1 MNENPTGSW
10 RRDPDLPFQK
20 LEEET
25 IVVDPKRREVHLLN
39 DTAAHVWE
47 LLAEPRSLDDLCAAM
62 GDSYDAPADEVRDA
76 VVELLRGLEDKG
88 LLRAA

>member
-1 MNENPTGSW
+1 MSTF
-10 RRDPDLPFQK
+10 RRNSDFPFQK

-39 DTAAHVWE
+39 DTASHVWD
-47 LLAEPRSLDDLCAAM
+47 LLASPRSLDELCAAV
-62 GDSYDAPADEVRDA
+62 GDAYDASPDEVREG
-76 VVELLRGLEDKG
+76 VSELLRGLEDKG